1 MAISGID
8 NFMSDIIKVKMLEID
23 FLKKEKKYK
32 IFFFLQSIGH
42 WKKKKRLFM
51 IYFIINVELFKFNN
65 KLSDIKYSFDYF
77 WNNYVY
83 YFTNFIMFDY
93 LSIYFC

>member
-1 MAISGID
+1 VAISGID

-42 WKKKKRLFM
+42 
-51 IYFIINVELFKFNN
+51 
-65 KLSDIKYSFDYF
+65 
-77 WNNYVY
+77 
-83 YFTNFIMFDY
+83 
-93 LSIYFC
+93 